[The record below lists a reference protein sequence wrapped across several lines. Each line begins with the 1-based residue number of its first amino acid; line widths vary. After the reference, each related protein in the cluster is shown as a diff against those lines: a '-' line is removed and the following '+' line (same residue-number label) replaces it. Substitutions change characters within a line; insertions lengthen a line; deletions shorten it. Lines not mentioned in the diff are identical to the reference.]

1 METWKHISMNEISAI
16 KDIKLDALQG
26 DDNVCSLVAE
36 QIRVNLQEPNG
47 DLIVKIVSTLGVRKA
62 LLVYQKTRMI
72 EESGGMLVHDG
83 SRRRTPGGVFFH
95 LITTDKNIPK
105 TVIKEIF
112 YDIAQENKKKKNE
125 EARERRKK
133 TNNELKE
140 FLIRGILFKL

>member
-1 METWKHISMNEISAI
+1 M
-16 KDIKLDALQG
+16 
-26 DDNVCSLVAE
+26 
-36 QIRVNLQEPNG
+36 
-47 DLIVKIVSTLGVRKA
+47 
-62 LLVYQKTRMI
+62 
-72 EESGGMLVHDG
+72 
-83 SRRRTPGGVFFH
+83 FFH

>member
-47 DLIVKIVSTLGVRKA
+47 DLIGVRKA

-140 FLIRGILFKL
+140 FLIREGLLSTLPK